1 MIKQILILAIII
13 TAFSINLEAQSKAE
27 KHYFR
32 GEYIETLTLLNV
44 KITDGKA
51 TVQDYQMAANCHL
64 QLFDFEKAIDCFRL
78 GLKTDPAANEL
89 IEGLSDALLNI
100 GFKEEALAGYLQFAY
115 FDSTNTRIKA
125 KVAGVL
131 LDLNRYGEAK
141 NSYQTLYT
149 DDSSNVYFL
158 RRLMQTRYKLQD
170 FASVINLS
178 FENSYYPNTNK
189 ELQMMVADSYS
200 KLDQNHLALGV
211 LDSILDLDSLYQPAI
226 NKIAYIQFTSYRN
239 YQDAVVYYRLLN
251 RLESPTDPF
260 HLRNLAICEYF
271 VGNQEYAA
279 PVLDS
284 LIREIENDPFI
295 PFYAG
300 LSYQELGNVDKA
312 FELLKMAADQVIPGY
327 AADFYHHLGR
337 AYASKRMFEK
347 AITTYLKVREFNP
360 ENYQVLFDIAV
371 TYEEW
376 NLNRTVALPYYQ
388 QFVKECTYERSSDL
402 NYAEDR
408 IKLIKEELFFDGK

>member
-1 MIKQILILAIII
+1 MIKQILILAFIV
-13 TAFSINLEAQSKAE
+13 TAFSINLKAQSKSE

-32 GEYIETLTLLNV
+32 GEYVETLALLNE

-64 QLFDFEKAIDCFRL
+64 QLFDFEKAIECFRL
-78 GLKTDPAANEL
+78 GLKTNPASPEL

-100 GFKEEALAGYLQFAY
+100 GFKEEALAGYLQLVFS
-115 FDSTNTRIKA
+115 DSTNTRMQGKM
-125 KVAGVL
+125 AGVL
-131 LDLNRYGEAK
+131 LDLNRYTEAK

-149 DDSSNVYFL
+149 ADSSNIYFM

-170 FASVINLS
+170 YAYVVDLS
-178 FENSYYPNTNK
+178 LENPYYPNTNK

-200 KLDQNHLALGV
+200 KLDQNKLALGV

-226 NKIAYIQFTSYRN
+226 NKIAYIQFASYRN
-239 YQDAVVYYRLLN
+239 YEDAVVYYRLLN
-251 RLESPTDPF
+251 RLEKPTDPF

-279 PVLDS
+279 SVLDS
-284 LIREIENDPFI
+284 LIREIENDPFV

-300 LSYQELGNVDKA
+300 LSYQKLGNVDKA

-337 AYASKRMFEK
+337 AYASKRMFEN
-347 AITTYLKVREFNP
+347 AITTYLKVREFAP

-376 NLNRTVALPYYQ
+376 NLNRTVALTFYQ
-388 QFVKECTYERSSDL
+388 QFVKECPNQHSSDL
-402 NYAEDR
+402 KYAENR